1 MAKDYKKRGGD
12 YNQPK
17 SEKDESQKHLEKWGE
32 EDWQTKEGSGEAKQS
47 DGSRKRYLPKK
58 AWEEM
63 DEKEK
68 KATDEKKLE
77 ESKEGKQFVANTG
90 RARRA
95 RKEVT
100 EESGKDR
107 EQKEAAQP
115 AKKGQKRGR
124 AKKDEDVPEE
134 QDQEQDQEQ
143 EPPKKQKASSGGKDS
158 GGSIGSKHDKADPPA
173 QQASAS
179 RLPKKGQ
186 QAYWKAMPGWVD
198 GKVVEVLKANK
209 EVDGKQVKAS
219 KEDPRIVLKSNAK
232 SQKVCVHKPQAVYF
246 D

>member
-1 MAKDYKKRGGD
+1 MAKEYKKRGGD

-17 SEKDESQKHLEKWGE
+17 SDKDESQQNLSKWGD
-32 EDWQTKEGSGEAKQS
+32 EDWQTKEGSGEAKRE

-58 AWEEM
+58 AWEKM
-63 DEKEK
+63 DEEEK
-68 KATDEKKLE
+68 QETDEKKLE
-77 ESKEGKQFVANTG
+77 ESREGKQFVANTG

-100 EESGKDR
+100 GDDGKKQAH
-107 EQKEAAQP
+107 EEAAPP
-115 AKKGQKRGR
+115 AKKGQKRSRG
-124 AKKDEDVPEE
+124 KKDEGAPEGEE
-134 QDQEQDQEQ
+134 QEL
-143 EPPKKQKASSGGKDS
+143 PKKQKASSNKKSSSD
-158 GGSIGSKHDKADPPA
+158 SIGSKHDAADPPA
-173 QQASAS
+173 KQASAS

-232 SQKVCVHKPQAVYF
+232 SQKICVHKAAAVYF

>member
-1 MAKDYKKRGGD
+1 MAKEYKKRGGD

-17 SEKDESQKHLEKWGE
+17 SEKDESQKNLSNWGE
-32 EDWQTKEGSGEAKQS
+32 EDWQTKEGSGEAKQK

-63 DEKEK
+63 DEQEK
-68 KATDEKKLE
+68 QETDEKKLE
-77 ESKEGKQFVANTG
+77 ESKEGKQFVANTS

-100 EESGKDR
+100 GDSGESEK
-107 EQKEAAQP
+107 QKEKEKP
-115 AKKGQKRGR
+115 AKQGQKRVRG
-124 AKKDEDVPEE
+124 KKDEDEP
-134 QDQEQDQEQ
+134 DGQEQ
-143 EPPKKQKASSGGKDS
+143 EQKLPKKQKADS
-158 GGSIGSKHDKADPPA
+158 GKSETAGSVGSKHDTLDPPA
-173 QQASAS
+173 RQASVS

-209 EVDGKQVKAS
+209 SVEGKQVKAS
-219 KEDPRIVLKSNAK
+219 KDDPRIVLKSNAK
-232 SQKVCVHKPQAVYF
+232 SAKTCVHKVDNVYF

>member
-1 MAKDYKKRGGD
+1 MMAKEYKKRGGD

-17 SEKDESQKHLEKWGE
+17 SEKDKSQKNLENWGE

-58 AWEEM
+58 AWEEL

-68 KATDEKKLE
+68 QDTDEKKLE

-100 EESGKDR
+100 QDDGKEEAH
-107 EQKEAAQP
+107 EEAAPP
-115 AKKGQKRGR
+115 AKKGQKRSRG
-124 AKKDEDVPEE
+124 KKDEGGAEVEE
-134 QDQEQDQEQ
+134 R
-143 EPPKKQKASSGGKDS
+143 EPPKKQKASSSKKSS

-173 QQASAS
+173 QQASAL

-209 EVDGKQVKAS
+209 MVDGKQVKAS
-219 KEDPRIVLKSNAK
+219 KEDPRIALKSNAK
-232 SQKVCVHKPQAVYF
+232 SEKICIHKPGAVYF